1 MLDLHR
7 KQRSYSL
14 SNRAKKRT
22 VRLKVCDRPWFWVC
36 DVFLV
41 NPQDGKQSGNH
52 GGMVQMAK
60 LPQSTTKYVIE
71 AQIEAEGIVEKPDII
86 GAVFGQTE
94 GLLGAD
100 LELRELQRTGRIG
113 RIEVYTVSS
122 HAKSSGKITIPSSLD
137 ASETALIAAAIET
150 IERVGPC
157 AATIKITKVEDVR
170 IAKRKY
176 IIETAKRILKD
187 LVYQSLPESDV
198 LSEQIK
204 QEIRTAEITTF
215 KGLPA
220 GPDASKAE
228 DIILVEGRA
237 DVLNLLRNGIKNA
250 IAVGGT
256 SIPSEI
262 RDIVREKEVTVFLDG
277 DRGGELILKELLQLT
292 DVDYVASAPQGK
304 EVEEL
309 TKKEIYKALREKVSM
324 DQLRLERKDTATRN
338 ERLEST
344 IGAPAV
350 EERVETPTYPEPEPR
365 QFRSTAA
372 EKHDADEGR
381 RTIKIP
387 KKYADTFK
395 ESLEELIGTRAACI
409 YDENLTLLGRVP
421 AKDISGSLPGI
432 RAHAIVLDGIVGKEL
447 VDVAETNGIKFI
459 VGMSRDKLPR
469 TSVIVITKAALEG
482 KKAE

>member
-1 MLDLHR
+1 
-7 KQRSYSL
+7 
-14 SNRAKKRT
+14 
-22 VRLKVCDRPWFWVC
+22 
-36 DVFLV
+36 
-41 NPQDGKQSGNH
+41 
-52 GGMVQMAK
+52 MAK

-71 AQIEAEGIVEKPDII
+71 AQIDAEGIVEKPDII

-113 RIEVYTVSS
+113 RIEVYTTSS

-256 SIPSEI
+256 SIPPEI
-262 RDIVREKEVTVFLDG
+262 KDIVREKEVTVFLDG

-324 DQLRLERKDTATRN
+324 DQLRMEKKETFVRYERPETPAGVPTATEQADASDYR
-338 ERLEST
+338 
-344 IGAPAV
+344 GAEPKPVQPA
-350 EERVETPTYPEPEPR
+350 
-365 QFRSTAA
+365 AA
-372 EKHDADEGR
+372 GDNHDEGR

-395 ESLEELIGTRAACI
+395 EALGELVGTRAACI
-409 YDENLTLLGRVP
+409 YDDSLTLLGRVP
-421 AKDISGSLPGI
+421 AKDIAGSLPGI
-432 RAHAIVLDGIVGKEL
+432 HAHAIVLDGIVGKEL
-447 VDVAETNGIKFI
+447 ADVAEANGVKFI
-459 VGMSRDKLPR
+459 VGMGRDKLPR
-469 TSVIVITKAALEG
+469 TSVIVITKSALEG
-482 KKAE
+482 KKTE

>member
-1 MLDLHR
+1 
-7 KQRSYSL
+7 
-14 SNRAKKRT
+14 
-22 VRLKVCDRPWFWVC
+22 
-36 DVFLV
+36 
-41 NPQDGKQSGNH
+41 
-52 GGMVQMAK
+52 MAK

-113 RIEVYTVSS
+113 RIEVYITSS
-122 HAKSSGKITIPSSLD
+122 HAKSSGKIIIPSSLD

-157 AATIKITKVEDVR
+157 AAAIKITKVEDVR

-187 LVYQSLPESDV
+187 LVYHSLPESDV

-220 GPDASKAE
+220 GPDASKAD

-256 SIPSEI
+256 SIPPEI
-262 RDIVREKEVTVFLDG
+262 KDIVREKEVTVFLDG

-292 DVDYVASAPQGK
+292 DVDHVAFAPQGK

-309 TKKEIYKALREKVSM
+309 TKKEIYKSLREKISM
-324 DQLRLERKDTATRN
+324 DQLRLEKKDAFARYERPGPTASEQT
-338 ERLEST
+338 
-344 IGAPAV
+344 
-350 EERVETPTYPEPEPR
+350 ETPAYSEPEPR
-365 QFRSTAA
+365 QFHSTVT
-372 EKHDADEGR
+372 EKHDTDEGK

-395 ESLEELIGTRAACI
+395 ESLGELVGTRAACI

-421 AKDISGSLPGI
+421 AKEISGSLPGI
-432 RAHAIVLDGIVGKEL
+432 HAHAIVLDGIVGKEL
-447 VDVAETNGIKFI
+447 VDVAEANGVKFI
-459 VGMSRDKLPR
+459 VGMGRDKLPR
-469 TSVIVITKAALEG
+469 TGVIVITKSALEG
-482 KKAE
+482 KKAEQSL